1 MSISTNAN
9 PRTSLSS
16 WTKTLL
22 AAASAIGVA
31 GVCIVA
37 PLSVPQA
44 SAEVTPLAR
53 GEVMNQELMAE
64 ASADSDFT
72 LPSVTVDEIPVRKK
86 EPVPEEEPAD
96 DSAEEE
102 APSGAP
108 ASGTPD
114 PGSAQAIAQ
123 KYVGSGAEFDCLV
136 ALWDRES
143 GWNVY
148 AENPGSGAYGIP
160 QALPG
165 NKMADAGSDW
175 QTNADTQIRWGLGY
189 IQGRYGSPCAAWGHS
204 ESNGW
209 Y

>member
-1 MSISTNAN
+1 M
-9 PRTSLSS
+9 
-16 WTKTLL
+16 KTLL
-22 AAASAIGVA
+22 AGAAALGFA
-31 GVCIVA
+31 GVCVAA
-37 PLSVPQA
+37 PLSVSQA

-64 ASADSDFT
+64 ASADAEFT
-72 LPSVTVDEIPVRKK
+72 LPSVTVEEIPVKK
-86 EPVPEEEPAD
+86 TPAPADEEEDSTESD
-96 DSAEEE
+96 DAEEST
-102 APSGAP
+102 AAAP
-108 ASGTPD
+108 ATGTPD

-148 AENPGSGAYGIP
+148 ASNPSSGAYGIP
-160 QALPG
+160 QSLPG
-165 NKMADAGSDW
+165 DKMASAGADW

-189 IQGRYGSPCAAWGHS
+189 IQDRYGSPCAAWGHS